1 MNMTKRRIAITVG
14 AVVLVAGVVAGRERP
29 SLELIQENAA
39 ARSAPRG
46 AAKDD
51 GIDLARLDRGAGAL
65 PQVDPFSQKNF
76 TAQGTPAAQVAEKPA
91 APPLPFQYFGR
102 ITENGK
108 TDVFVMRGD
117 ELLAVAPGQ
126 KLGEYRVDKIGASS
140 IAFTY
145 LPLKARQ
152 TLEIQ

>member
-29 SLELIQENAA
+29 SIELIEERAAPRAA
-39 ARSAPRG
+39 AR
-46 AAKDD
+46 AAD

-65 PQVDPFSQKNF
+65 PQVDPFSHKNF
-76 TAQGTPAAQVAEKPA
+76 SAQGTPAAQVAQKPA

-108 TDVFVMRGD
+108 TDVFVMHGD
-117 ELLAVAPGQ
+117 ELVAVAPGQ
-126 KLGEYRVDKIGASS
+126 KLGEYRVDKVGASA